1 MKAAEVSIVT
11 TLLALSGCATTSDVM
26 QKRLF
31 SISSSPLGVR
41 TKTANSDLSSSS
53 LPQLVTV
60 TELEPYM
67 VRLLFQ
73 VRHMKECAASRLTS
87 C

>member
-1 MKAAEVSIVT
+1 MKAPDVSIVT
-11 TLLALSGCATTSDVM
+11 TLLALSGSASTSDVM

-31 SISSSPLGVR
+31 SISSSPLGVM
-41 TKTANSDLSSSS
+41 TKTANSDLSASS

-73 VRHMKECAASRLTS
+73 VRHMTECAASRLTS